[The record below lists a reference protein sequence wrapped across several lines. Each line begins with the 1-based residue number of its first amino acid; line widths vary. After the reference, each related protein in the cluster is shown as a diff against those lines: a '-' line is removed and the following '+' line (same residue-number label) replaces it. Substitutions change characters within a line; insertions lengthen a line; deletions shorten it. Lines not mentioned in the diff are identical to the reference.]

1 MADGTETAVSS
12 IALRIHHQHVVSGE
26 LGAGKN
32 GAGLVGSKFIS
43 INRASGTCRTLVRSK
58 THTSLCWFTVRGA
71 RDLHNQ
77 SEMVPSSSVVS
88 EWDSLFLK
96 LLHHGATNVPLW
108 RKTSN

>member
-32 GAGLVGSKFIS
+32 EAGLVGSKFIS

-58 THTSLCWFTVRGA
+58 THTHLFVGLLYEAQEIYIISLKWS
-71 RDLHNQ
+71 LH
-77 SEMVPSSSVVS
+77 
-88 EWDSLFLK
+88 L
-96 LLHHGATNVPLW
+96 PL
-108 RKTSN
+108 SQNGIPCF